1 MTLLP
6 PPAPRSRGAGVVTL
20 KTLFSFER
28 NNMRIVRID
37 APDEG
42 KDAVKWT
49 FKEDEVTRKW
59 YSVYNTNE
67 ELVGFSFIQGKIEL
81 ARENNWRVVEETIDA
96 QFRVTQTKRMT

>member
-20 KTLFSFER
+20 KPLFSSER

-42 KDAVKWT
+42 KAAIKWT
-49 FKEDEVTRKW
+49 FKQDEVTRRW

-81 ARENNWRVVEETIDA
+81 ARENNWRVVEETVDA
-96 QFRVTQTKRMT
+96 PFRVTQTKRMI

>member
-1 MTLLP
+1 
-6 PPAPRSRGAGVVTL
+6 
-20 KTLFSFER
+20 
-28 NNMRIVRID
+28 MRVVRID

-96 QFRVTQTKRMT
+96 PFRVTQTKRMT

>member
-1 MTLLP
+1 MPT
-6 PPAPRSRGAGVVTL
+6 PAPRSREAGVVTL
-20 KTLFSFER
+20 TPLFSLER
-28 NNMRIVRID
+28 NNMRVVRID